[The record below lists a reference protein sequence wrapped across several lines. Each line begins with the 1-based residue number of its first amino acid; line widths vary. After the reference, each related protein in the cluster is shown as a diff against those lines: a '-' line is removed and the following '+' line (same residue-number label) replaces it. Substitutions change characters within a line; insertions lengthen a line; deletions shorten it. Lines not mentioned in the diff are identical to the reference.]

1 MLFTYAQLSPGGKK
15 GRKERRKPGG
25 IGRTVA
31 SREKRGTE
39 WRGKGLCEGAACG
52 KRASERARG
61 EEEREGRVKG
71 FDVSSR
77 FGESIAR

>member
-15 GRKERRKPGG
+15 GRKKRRKPGG

-31 SREKRGTE
+31 SREKRETE

-52 KRASERARG
+52 KRASER
-61 EEEREGRVKG
+61 EERERRKVG
-71 FDVSSR
+71 
-77 FGESIAR
+77 